1 MTWLHGV
8 NQNGMGK
15 RVIQTRRTQWHTQ
28 RHSVPL
34 CAAWARSLSLRRS
47 LSPRPS
53 MSHSHWFWEATR
65 IGSVGNRDS
74 KATTCV
80 CVFVCV
86 CVFNVCLFLSF
97 GLNASLACIAS
108 WRATS
113 EKGPT
118 AVLMALGNTHTHTRA
133 HAGTTADP
141 PNQPTVGRLSAWLAF
156 GVRGHVRAVE
166 GRGGGALLR
175 EWINRRWSSK
185 MWLCGTS
192 PLRGGSIR
200 YFYHHR
206 GKQKWVVIIVVRA
219 RVCV

>member
-133 HAGTTADP
+133 RRHHSRP
-141 PNQPTVGRLSAWLAF
+141 PPTNQPLAGCRLGLLLACVATCVRSRGVGVARYSENGLTEDGHRRCGCVARLPCAEAVSVIFIITVA
-156 GVRGHVRAVE
+156 
-166 GRGGGALLR
+166 
-175 EWINRRWSSK
+175 SK
-185 MWLCGTS
+185 SG
-192 PLRGGSIR
+192 
-200 YFYHHR
+200 
-206 GKQKWVVIIVVRA
+206 
-219 RVCV
+219 

>member
-1 MTWLHGV
+1 
-8 NQNGMGK
+8 
-15 RVIQTRRTQWHTQ
+15 
-28 RHSVPL
+28 
-34 CAAWARSLSLRRS
+34 
-47 LSPRPS
+47 

-141 PNQPTVGRLSAWLAF
+141 PQPTNQPTVGRLSAWLAF

-219 RVCV
+219 RVCVCRAFCVCRCVVSKQGRGWWWGCRLQRY

>member
-86 CVFNVCLFLSF
+86 FNVCLFLSF

-118 AVLMALGNTHTHTRA
+118 AVLMALGNTHTHTHTRA
-133 HAGTTADP
+133 HHSRP
-141 PNQPTVGRLSAWLAF
+141 PQPTNRWQAVGLACFWRAWP
-156 GVRGHVRAVE
+156 RAC
-166 GRGGGALLR
+166 GRGAWG
-175 EWINRRWSSK
+175 W
-185 MWLCGTS
+185 
-192 PLRGGSIR
+192 
-200 YFYHHR
+200 
-206 GKQKWVVIIVVRA
+206 RA
-219 RVCV
+219 TQRMD